1 MIEKNRDKN
10 LINTPITQTF
20 TDFNP
25 PQIPPL
31 SKGGRR
37 GVIRVVCEICGCFYN
52 FLVNKK
58 SKLIVA
64 GIFIPIILF
73 FAINGLP
80 YLAQESPNTT
90 ILKTKE
96 VGNLKKIEKE
106 LGKKNKKIKKTL
118 SDFLPKGNYVVIDTA
133 KNIIYLKNGDRILHH
148 AVISTGSGK
157 LLIDPSNQ
165 ERKWIFDTPRG
176 EFKIKSKV
184 VEPVWVKP
192 DWAFIEEGEDI
203 PKNYNDRMEPGVLGD
218 YALGIG
224 NGYFIHGT
232 LYTRL
237 LGKPVTHG
245 CIRVGDDDLKVIYK
259 SARIGTKV
267 YIF

>member
-1 MIEKNRDKN
+1 MIENNKNKN
-10 LINTPITQTF
+10 LIN
-20 TDFNP
+20 
-25 PQIPPL
+25 PQISQIFADDSVAVILRKRSDRRISKARFLASLGMTFMRKLRAYKWVIASILIPP
-31 SKGGRR
+31 
-37 GVIRVVCEICGCFYN
+37 
-52 FLVNKK
+52 
-58 SKLIVA
+58 
-64 GIFIPIILF
+64 ILF
-73 FAINGLP
+73 FAFNDMP
-80 YLAQESPNTT
+80 YL
-90 ILKTKE
+90 TKE
-96 VGNLKKIEKE
+96 GNDAAMLRTEDAGNLKKTEKE
-106 LGKKNKKIKKTL
+106 LSKRNKKMKNML
-118 SDFLPKGNYVVIDTA
+118 AGLLPKGNYIMIDTA
-133 KNIIYLKNGDRILHH
+133 KNIIYLKNGNRVLHH
-148 AVISTGSGK
+148 AIISTGSGK
-157 LLIDPSNQ
+157 FLIDPANQ

-203 PKNYNDRMEPGVLGD
+203 PKNYSDRMEPGVLGD

-245 CIRVGDDDLKVIYK
+245 CIRVGDGDLKIIYK
-259 SARIGTKV
+259 AARIGTKV